1 MKKVFSVLM
10 AASMALGL
18 AACSGSNT
26 TTAAS
31 TKSEIN
37 VCIASEPATIDPAL
51 NSSVD
56 GATYLIHLFSGV
68 AKYEQ
73 DKDGKLVIVPDAV
86 KELVDGVKGSDGKV
100 TYTYTLRDGMKWS
113 DGSAVTAGDFV
124 YAWKRAVDPATA
136 SDYGYMFSVI
146 DGYDETAPNLN
157 VSAPDDKTLKVV
169 LSNEVAY
176 WDQLLAFPTYFPVK
190 KDTVANANWATDP
203 STYVCNGPYKLDS
216 WTHNSELTL
225 VKNDD
230 YWDASKIT
238 MKTINFYLSDN
249 ADNMKN
255 GYDRFAVDDAVER
268 YAAQVDALQRKIE
281 LYQEQLV
288 ETTRELNTIKEQL
301 AEMEKNEAVRKE
313 ASDRIARLS
322 IREANE
328 IIATAQANADEII
341 REALGTA
348 RLVLTDLT
356 KLYKS
361 AGSVK
366 GQMNTQLEDLLKQLD
381 SFKLPEMPD
390 LRWLNEAENKLR

>member
-1 MKKVFSVLM
+1 M
-10 AASMALGL
+10 
-18 AACSGSNT
+18 
-26 TTAAS
+26 TA
-31 TKSEIN
+31 
-37 VCIASEPATIDPAL
+37 
-51 NSSVD
+51 
-56 GATYLIHLFSGV
+56 
-68 AKYEQ
+68 
-73 DKDGKLVIVPDAV
+73 
-86 KELVDGVKGSDGKV
+86 
-100 TYTYTLRDGMKWS
+100 
-113 DGSAVTAGDFV
+113 
-124 YAWKRAVDPATA
+124 KR
-136 SDYGYMFSVI
+136 
-146 DGYDETAPNLN
+146 
-157 VSAPDDKTLKVV
+157 
-169 LSNEVAY
+169 
-176 WDQLLAFPTYFPVK
+176 PTFRV
-190 KDTVANANWATDP
+190 
-203 STYVCNGPYKLDS
+203 
-216 WTHNSELTL
+216 
-225 VKNDD
+225 
-230 YWDASKIT
+230 
-238 MKTINFYLSDN
+238 
-249 ADNMKN
+249 MKN